1 MEMKAEFFFFCNIY
15 LIYELRCRSLNLDK
29 FLEQKLEPVLYLTS
43 LLSLLSKVKRKKKT
57 FKKRNFQLR
66 RILGNEFVRSE
77 NVS

>member
-43 LLSLLSKVKRKKKT
+43 LLSLLSKVKRKK
-57 FKKRNFQLR
+57 NF
-66 RILGNEFVRSE
+66 
-77 NVS
+77 